1 LGNVIVK
8 INIKSSAIIFE
19 VINMKIL
26 YIISGLSTGGA
37 EMMLYKLLSVID
49 RDTFEPIVLSLTDYG
64 SLGKNIENLNIPVY
78 KIEMKAG
85 FPNPFKVWHF
95 IKLIRKV
102 NPEIVQ
108 GWMYHG
114 NLAALLAKWV
124 LPNSVFLLWN
134 IRHTPDDLKK
144 EKLLTVMVIRL
155 GAKFSSHPD
164 GIFYNSNISAQIHK
178 LLGYDNKNKSII
190 PNGFNCEQFKPS
202 ANAKS
207 KLRHSLGL
215 KKDIL
220 LIGLVAR
227 YHIMKDHIT
236 FLHSAGE
243 LNKIYP
249 EIHYVLVGQG
259 VDKNNP
265 LLIKLIEDLK
275 ITKNVHL
282 LGNRMD
288 VDEVTAGFDIACSSS
303 SWGES
308 FSNAIGEAMA
318 CGIPCIVTEVGDSAW
333 IVGESGIVVKPGDRK
348 AFTDAMVTLIKMSS
362 EERLRLGK
370 LARNRIIKHFS
381 LKQVVKQYEDKYQ
394 RLLNIK
400 KTLI

>member
-1 LGNVIVK
+1 
-8 INIKSSAIIFE
+8 
-19 VINMKIL
+19 MKIL

-49 RDTFEPIVLSLTDYG
+49 RDIFEPVIISLTDEG
-64 SLGKNIENLNIPVY
+64 SLGNNIKNLNIPVY
-78 KIEMKAG
+78 KMEMKAG
-85 FPNPFKVWHF
+85 FPNPFKVWRF
-95 IKLIRKV
+95 VQLIRKI
-102 NPEIVQ
+102 NPELVQ

-124 LPNSVFLLWN
+124 LPNRVFLLWN

-144 EKLLTVMVIRL
+144 EKRLTALVIRL

-164 GIFYNSNISAQIHK
+164 RIIFNSNVSEQKHE
-178 LLGYDNKNKSII
+178 LLGYNNKNKSII

-202 ANAKS
+202 VNAKS

-215 KKDIL
+215 KKDTL

-227 YHIMKDHIT
+227 YHIMKDHVT
-236 FLHSAGE
+236 FLHSAGK
-243 LNKIYP
+243 LNKTYP
-249 EIHYVLVGQG
+249 EIHFVLVGQG
-259 VDKNNP
+259 VDKDNH

-282 LGNRMD
+282 LGEHMD
-288 VDEVTAGFDIACSSS
+288 VEEITAGLDIACSSS
-303 SWGES
+303 SRGES

-318 CGIPCIVTEVGDSAW
+318 CGIPCIVTDVGASAW
-333 IVGESGIVVKPGDRK
+333 MVGETGIVVKPGDRK
-348 AFTDAMVTLIKMSS
+348 AFADAMITLIKMSS

-370 LARNRIIKHFS
+370 LARDRIIKNFS
-381 LKQVVKQYEDKYQ
+381 LNLIVKRYEDMYKNLQ
-394 RLLNIK
+394 NIK
-400 KTLI
+400 KH

>member
-1 LGNVIVK
+1 
-8 INIKSSAIIFE
+8 
-19 VINMKIL
+19 MKIL
-26 YIISGLSTGGA
+26 YIISGLPTGGA

-49 RDTFEPIVLSLTDYG
+49 RDIFEPVVISLTDYG
-64 SLGKNIENLNIPVY
+64 SLGNNIKNLNIPVY
-78 KIEMKAG
+78 KMEMKAG
-85 FPNPFKVWHF
+85 FPNPYKVWGF
-95 IKLIRKV
+95 IKLIRKIK
-102 NPEIVQ
+102 PELIQ

-124 LPNSVFLLWN
+124 LPNRVFLLWN

-144 EKLLTVMVIRL
+144 EKRLTALVIRL

-164 GIFYNSNISAQIHK
+164 RIIYNSNVSEQKHE

-190 PNGFNCEQFKPS
+190 PNGFNCEQFKPFD
-202 ANAKS
+202 NAKS

-215 KKDIL
+215 KKDTL

-236 FLHSAGE
+236 FLHSAGK
-243 LNKIYP
+243 LNKTYP
-249 EIHYVLVGQG
+249 EIHFVLVGQD
-259 VDKNNP
+259 VDKNNHF
-265 LLIKLIEDLK
+265 LIKLIEDLK

-282 LGNRMD
+282 LGKRMD
-288 VDEVTAGFDIACSSS
+288 VDEITAGLDIACSSS

-318 CGIPCIVTEVGDSAW
+318 CGIPCIVTDVGDSAR
-333 IVGESGIVVKPGDRK
+333 IVGETGIVVKPGDRK
-348 AFTDAMVTLIKMSS
+348 AFTGAMITLIKMSF

-370 LARNRIIKHFS
+370 LARNRIIKLFS
-381 LKQVVKQYEDKYQ
+381 LDPVVKQYEDMYQ
-394 RLLNIK
+394 NLLNIK
-400 KTLI
+400 KASI

>member
-1 LGNVIVK
+1 
-8 INIKSSAIIFE
+8 
-19 VINMKIL
+19 MKIL
-26 YIISGLSTGGA
+26 YIISGLPTGGA

-49 RDTFEPIVLSLTDYG
+49 RDIFEPVVISLTDYG
-64 SLGKNIENLNIPVY
+64 SLGNNIKNLNIPVY
-78 KIEMKAG
+78 KMEMKAG
-85 FPNPFKVWHF
+85 FPNPYKVWGF
-95 IKLIRKV
+95 IKLIRKIK
-102 NPEIVQ
+102 PELIQ

-124 LPNSVFLLWN
+124 LPNRVFLLWN

-144 EKLLTVMVIRL
+144 EKRLTALVIRL

-164 GIFYNSNISAQIHK
+164 RIIYNSNVSEQKHE

-190 PNGFNCEQFKPS
+190 PNGFNCEQFKPFN
-202 ANAKS
+202 NAKS

-215 KKDIL
+215 KKDTL

-236 FLHSAGE
+236 FLHSAGK
-243 LNKIYP
+243 LNKTYP
-249 EIHYVLVGQG
+249 EIHFVLVGQD
-259 VDKNNP
+259 VDKNNHF
-265 LLIKLIEDLK
+265 LIKLIEDLK

-282 LGNRMD
+282 LGKRMD
-288 VDEVTAGFDIACSSS
+288 VDEITAGLDIACSSS

-318 CGIPCIVTEVGDSAW
+318 CGIPCIVTDVGDSVW
-333 IVGESGIVVKPGDRK
+333 IVGETGIVVKPGDRK
-348 AFTDAMVTLIKMSS
+348 AFTGAMITLIKMSF

-370 LARNRIIKHFS
+370 LARNRIIKLFS
-381 LKQVVKQYEDKYQ
+381 LDPVVKQYEDMYQ
-394 RLLNIK
+394 NLLNIK
-400 KTLI
+400 KASI